1 MKSSFFLLL
10 FITLALFACKNESK
24 NTTNNDDVSIKDTNQ
39 FVEKFDF
46 SNYETKYND
55 IALWLAGKSQLET
68 GIYKKLEQSEA
79 WENYSQDIALAF
91 NTFRKVRQGK
101 LDTFRI
107 NELGDVNKQIK
118 TLFYPYSGPDFAN
131 AVIYFPNAQKTIMIA
146 LEKVGSIPDFSD
158 FTEYNQTNYFSQII
172 NSLNNILNQG
182 YFVTKK
188 MKVQYKNER
197 IDSITGV
204 LPILYIFM
212 AQMDC
217 YILSTEKV
225 TVNKNSELV
234 SAENDK
240 NYIDEPSDNYVTGVK
255 IEYVIKNEDIIRT
268 LLYFS
273 QDLDE
278 FKINEVPQFL
288 PFLAKQE
295 INVTFLKAASY
306 LNIWFAKIR
315 NFTLEHS
322 DYIFQDDSGIPIKY
336 IDESKWNIKLYGVY
350 TKTLD
355 MFRDYFQKDL
365 RDLYQTE
372 KTLPLNFETGY
383 NGTFQESNL
392 QVFSKI
398 KQ

>member
-1 MKSSFFLLL
+1 MKYNYFLLL
-10 FITLALFACKNESK
+10 LCVFFFIISCKNNSEK
-24 NTTNNDDVSIKDTNQ
+24 TNQ
-39 FVEKFDF
+39 NDTISKTENTVTEQKFDF
-46 SNYETKYND
+46 SQYETKYNE
-55 IALWLAGKSQLET
+55 IALWLAGKKQNVNGT
-68 GIYKKLEQSEA
+68 YKNLEQSEA
-79 WENYSQDIALAF
+79 WKNYSQDLTLAF
-91 NTFRKVRQGK
+91 ETFRKVRQGK

-107 NELGDVNKQIK
+107 NELSQVNKEIK

-131 AVIYFPNAQKTIMIA
+131 AVIYFPNAEKTIMVA
-146 LEKVGSIPDFSD
+146 LEKVGSVPDFSM
-158 FTEYNQTNYFSQII
+158 FTDYNQANYFTQII

-217 YILSTEKV
+217 YVLSTEKV
-225 TVNKNSELV
+225 TIDKNAELV
-234 SAENDK
+234 SAKNDK

-255 IEYVIKNEDIIRT
+255 IEYVIKNESIKRT
-268 LLYFS
+268 LIYFS

-278 FKINEVPQFL
+278 FKLNDVPQFL
-288 PFLAKQE
+288 PFLAKQN

-315 NFTLEHS
+315 NFTLENS

-336 IDESKWNIKLYGVY
+336 IDKLIWEIKLYGVY

-365 RDLYQTE
+365 RDMYQTE
-372 KTLPLNFETGY
+372 TATPLNFETGY

-392 QVFSKI
+392 QLFVKR
-398 KQ
+398 K